1 MYKTIPISQDNN
13 IPFYCFLSVLY
24 ITNNKLGVIILDKT
38 YSEIFKI
45 LIKSYYEDNFEVKVQ
60 ELLSKEDINKDEL
73 SLIISSLCG
82 VKVDFSHNYI
92 EDLKKAI
99 LAYEIDHKVVTKIKS
114 CTMDCSD
121 NPSNKPCQTSCPFA
135 AILINNKNN
144 TTYIDNDKCT
154 DCGLCIDSCPQNA
167 FMDRVEFIPLS
178 NLLKENSTIIA
189 AVAPAITG
197 QFGENVSINNLRTAF
212 KKIGFSDMVEVA
224 FFADMLTLKE
234 AIEFDEH
241 VKTKEDLMI
250 TSCCCPMWV
259 GMVKKVYHNL
269 VKHVSPS
276 ISPMIASGRILKEL
290 DPNCKVVFIGPCIA
304 KKAESKEKDLLGD
317 IDYVLTFAELK
328 DIFETLNIEPEKLP
342 EDASSE
348 YASRGGRLY
357 ARTGGVSIAIGEVI
371 ERLFPEKY
379 NLFNAIQG
387 NGVKECKELLTK
399 AEKGE
404 VDANFIEGMGCVG
417 GCVGGPKAL
426 IDASSGKSR
435 VDEFAEDSKI
445 KVAIDSDC
453 MHEILDRIGIFTA
466 ADFKDKDKTK
476 IFHREF

>member
-1 MYKTIPISQDNN
+1 MNKIYNETFKT
-13 IPFYCFLSVLY
+13 
-24 ITNNKLGVIILDKT
+24 
-38 YSEIFKI
+38 
-45 LIKSYYEDNFEVKVQ
+45 LIQSYYEDNFENKVQ
-60 ELLSKEDINKDEL
+60 ELLSNDNINKNEL
-73 SLIISSLCG
+73 SSIISSLCG
-82 VKVDFSHNYI
+82 VQVDFSYNYI

-99 LAYEIDHKVVTKIKS
+99 LSHETNQKVVNKVKC
-114 CTMDCSD
+114 CTMDCADKS
-121 NPSNKPCQTSCPFA
+121 SKTHCQASCPFD
-135 AILINNKNN
+135 AILIDNELA

-154 DCGLCIDSCPQNA
+154 DCGFCVDACPSGA
-167 FMDRVEFIPLS
+167 LMDRVEFIPLL
-178 NLLKENSTIIA
+178 NLLKGNSTIIA

-197 QFGENVSINNLRTAF
+197 QFGENVNVNNLRTAF
-212 KKIGFSDMVEVA
+212 KKMGFTDMVEVA

-259 GMVKKVYHNL
+259 GMLKKVYHNL
-269 VKHVSPS
+269 VTHVSPS
-276 ISPMIASGRILKEL
+276 ISPMIAAGRILKEL
-290 DPNCKVVFIGPCIA
+290 NPNCKVVFIGPCIA
-304 KKAESKEKDLLGD
+304 KKGEAKDKDLLGD
-317 IDYVLTFAELK
+317 IDYVLTFSELK
-328 DIFETLNIEPEKLP
+328 DIFDTLNIQPENLQ
-342 EDASSE
+342 EDISSE

-379 NLFNAIQG
+379 NLFNAVQG

-399 AEKGE
+399 AQNGE

-417 GCVGGPKAL
+417 GCVGGPKSL
-426 IDASSGKSR
+426 IDVNSGKRR
-435 VDEFAEDSKI
+435 VDEFAENSKI

-453 MHEILDRIGIFTA
+453 MNEILSRIGINTTS
-466 ADFKDKDKTK
+466 DFKDKNKTK